1 MNCWTLCGTACWLL
15 RSQRRPSTA
24 LCTQWTAL
32 PATAMTS
39 MPGSPPKACSSSGA
53 DSSDGEQAVEEFAV
67 VHQSQAQI
75 FSGRLLPLRPLFFQ
89 PGPCLSESGREVLD
103 QIGNQVVC
111 LLDALL
117 GIVHECGLDASPPR
131 TQIRDI
137 VAGEKHF
144 CG

>member
-1 MNCWTLCGTACWLL
+1 MVLN
-15 RSQRRPSTA
+15 R
-24 LCTQWTAL
+24 
-32 PATAMTS
+32 
-39 MPGSPPKACSSSGA
+39 
-53 DSSDGEQAVEEFAV
+53 SDGEQAVEEFAV
-67 VHQSQAQI
+67 MHQSHAQI
-75 FSGRLLPLRPLFFQ
+75 FSGGLVPLRPLFFQ
-89 PGPCLSESGREVLD
+89 PGPCLGESGREVLD

-117 GIVHECGLDASPPR
+117 GIVNERGLDAGPPR